1 MGHLTCERIKQLF
14 LKRRLF
20 SAEYKILSDVQKN
33 GTNLTNEHRK
43 RLMLLEQYESCIQV
57 WLDSLPEDEAY
68 AVQRHLIDGI
78 DWPRIAT
85 EYCMKWGNENARTDR
100 TLMSY
105 QKKALQRI
113 ANSFEHIPLELT
125 DEM

>member
-1 MGHLTCERIKQLF
+1 MLID
-14 LKRRLF
+14 
-20 SAEYKILSDVQKN
+20 IQKS
-33 GTNLTNEHRK
+33 GKELTNEHKK
-43 RLMLLEQYESCIQV
+43 RFLLLEQYEACIQI

-85 EYCMKWGNENARTDR
+85 EYSIKWGNENARTDR

-105 QKKALQRI
+105 QKKAIQRI
-113 ANSFEHIPLELT
+113 ADSFEHFPLDLT
-125 DEM
+125 DEA

>member
-1 MGHLTCERIKQLF
+1 MGNLPDERINQLF
-14 LKRRLF
+14 QNRRLF
-20 SAEYKILSDVQKN
+20 AAEYKLLSNVQKSRA
-33 GTNLTNEHRK
+33 NLTDEHQK
-43 RLMLLEQYESCIQV
+43 RLLLLEQYENCIQV
-57 WLDSLPEDEAY
+57 WLASLPEDDAY

-85 EYCMKWGNENARTDR
+85 EFSMKWGNENARTDR

-105 QKKALQRI
+105 QKRALQRI
-113 ANSFEHIPLELT
+113 SDSFKHIPLELI